1 MAIKHEFLR
10 YLTRLVGL
18 LENVLGIPDDHLA
31 IGVGSSKDI
40 PFDNWELDLSDS
52 TLVIVS
58 FEVRESD
65 FVQTRRVF
73 IHLSNGYLSIFISSR
88 N

>member
-1 MAIKHEFLR
+1 MVDLGESDSSTFLATMAIKHEFLR

-40 PFDNWELDLSDS
+40 PFDN
-52 TLVIVS
+52 
-58 FEVRESD
+58 
-65 FVQTRRVF
+65 
-73 IHLSNGYLSIFISSR
+73 
-88 N
+88 